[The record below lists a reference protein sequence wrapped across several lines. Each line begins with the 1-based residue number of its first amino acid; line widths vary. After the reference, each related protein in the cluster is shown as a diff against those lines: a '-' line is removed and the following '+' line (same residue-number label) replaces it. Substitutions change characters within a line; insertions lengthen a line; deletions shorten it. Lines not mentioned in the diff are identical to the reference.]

1 MKYALT
7 ISPIFAI
14 LFFGTVLAVGKPLQ
28 VAQSQT
34 NFACVTNCNS
44 ANITCINQCPAA
56 GTASQTAP
64 DVNAAQALTNLNRID
79 ILQNA
84 SPIQCRLNCT
94 TQQQSCYATCR

>member
-1 MKYALT
+1 MKYALA

-14 LFFGTVLAVGKPLQ
+14 LFGTVLAVGKPLQ

-34 NFACVTNCNS
+34 NFACITNCNS

-56 GTASQTAP
+56 GTASQIAP

-79 ILQNA
+79 ILQNV

-94 TQQQSCYATCR
+94 TQQQFCYATCR